1 MPQTTRPPPASQPKA
16 VPGLAKRRAELRAY
30 LQKNAGVRPEKPAVP
45 QGKPAD
51 YWNCLQQYDAAKGDK
66 KRLFALIAEHLRLA
80 EALLEQESPDVK
92 QSAMGVFL
100 LAARCAD
107 ERLHDHALAAEL
119 CDVWLLP
126 NLELAHPVPWKHLS
140 KQTFIEQAAHVHWRA
155 KHYEQVVEIARLW
168 IKSAPNQNV
177 EDAGRLKLARALDEL
192 GRTAEAIAVLK
203 EIKDKSLQADK
214 DLIPALAAK
223 LAKEETEKSPPVAIP
238 MPASV
243 KPASKKK

>member
-1 MPQTTRPPPASQPKA
+1 M
-16 VPGLAKRRAELRAY
+16 
-30 LQKNAGVRPEKPAVP
+30 QKNSGVRPEKPAVP
-45 QGKPAD
+45 PGKPAD
-51 YWNCLQQYDAAKGDK
+51 YWNCLQQYDAVKDDK

-80 EALLEQESPDVK
+80 EALLEQESLDVK
-92 QSAMGVFL
+92 RSAMGVLL

-107 ERLHDHALAAEL
+107 ERLHDPVLAAEL

-140 KQTFIEQAAHVHWRA
+140 KQTFIEEAAQVHWRA
-155 KHYEQVVEIARLW
+155 KHYEQVVEVARLW

-203 EIKDKSLQADK
+203 EIKDKSLQAEK
-214 DLIPALAAK
+214 NLIPALEAK
-223 LAKEETEKSPPVAIP
+223 LAKQEAENPPPVTVP
-238 MPASV
+238 TPASV
-243 KPASKKK
+243 KPPSKKK